1 MKRSGTTTA
10 NATERRM
17 PDVYG
22 GAPGGSSQ
30 PPRQGVARI
39 VIVGAGFGGLSAT
52 LALARTP
59 AQIVVIDERNYHLF
73 QPLLYQV
80 ATAGLS
86 PADIAAPIRGIL
98 RRQKDAHVMLG
109 SVTGIDLSG
118 RAVILRD
125 RTVPY
130 DYLIVATG
138 ARHAYFG
145 HDEWAAVAPGLKKI
159 DDATRVRRK
168 ILIALERAEG
178 ETDAHERRRLMTFV
192 VVGGG
197 PTGVEMAGAIAELAK
212 VALAMDFRAI
222 DPGMSR
228 IILVEAGPRV
238 LPTFPE
244 RLSAVAQRS
253 LERLGVEVRLGGRV
267 THCDDAGVKVDEE
280 RIGSRTIVWA
290 AGVAASPAA
299 EWLGAPHD
307 RLGRA
312 MVARDLSLPGHRDV
326 FVIGDTAHVQDRSG
340 KPLPGIAPVAK
351 QQGKYVARVLHA
363 RIAGRPAPPAFRYR
377 HAGNLATIGRTA
389 AVADFGFLR
398 LTGLIA
404 WLVWGAVHISFLVGF
419 RNRLA
424 VAFDWLWAYVTFQSG
439 ARLITEV
446 EIDAAEPPAVER
458 AAMRLSRLTRSKIG

>member
-1 MKRSGTTTA
+1 MKGRGA
-10 NATERRM
+10 VAQAVEQCAE
-17 PDVYG
+17 
-22 GAPGGSSQ
+22 APGFAAGRSSQ
-30 PPRQGVARI
+30 RRRGMPRI
-39 VIVGAGFGGLSAT
+39 VIVGAGFAGLSAAT
-52 LALARTP
+52 ALARTP
-59 AQIVVIDERNYHLF
+59 AQIIVIDERNYHLF

-86 PADIAAPIRGIL
+86 PADIAAPIRAIL

-109 SVTGIDLSG
+109 SVTGVDLRG
-118 RAVILRD
+118 REVILRD
-125 RTVPY
+125 RRIPY

-178 ETDAHERRRLMTFV
+178 ETNAKERRALMTFV

-222 DPGMSR
+222 DPAMSR
-228 IILVEAGPRV
+228 IVLIEAGPRV
-238 LPTFPE
+238 LATFPE
-244 RLSAVAQRS
+244 RLSAVAKRS
-253 LERLGVEVRLGGRV
+253 LERLGVEVRLGVRV
-267 THCDDAGVKVDEE
+267 THCDDGGVKLGDE
-280 RIGSRTIVWA
+280 RIDSRTIVWA

-299 EWLGAPHD
+299 EWLAAKHD
-307 RLGRA
+307 RLGRV
-312 MVARDLSLPGHRDV
+312 MVARDLTLPAHEEV
-326 FVIGDTAHVQDRSG
+326 FVIGDTAHAQDPFSQ
-340 KPLPGIAPVAK
+340 PLPGIAPVAK
-351 QQGKYVARVLHA
+351 QQGKYVAKVLHA
-363 RIAGRPAPPAFRYR
+363 RIAGRPAPAAFRYR
-377 HAGNLATIGRTA
+377 HVGNLATIGRTA
-389 AVADFGFLR
+389 AVVDFGFLR

-404 WLVWGAVHISFLVGF
+404 WLVWGVVHISFLVGF
-419 RNRLA
+419 RNRLG

-446 EIDAAEPPAVER
+446 EMDEAEPVAER
-458 AAMRLSRLTRSKIG
+458 AVPHARLSRSNIG

>member
-1 MKRSGTTTA
+1 MRLIGTTIVTD
-10 NATERRM
+10 ATDARR
-17 PDVYG
+17 PASP
-22 GAPGGSSQ
+22 GAAAEGRKPAHG
-30 PPRQGVARI
+30 PPRI
-39 VIVGAGFGGLSAT
+39 VIVGAGFGGLSAAK
-52 LALARTP
+52 ALAR
-59 AQIVVIDERNYHLF
+59 AGARIVVIDERNYHLF

-98 RRQKDAHVMLG
+98 RRQKNAHVMLG
-109 SVTGIDLSG
+109 SVIGIDVAA

-125 RTVPY
+125 RKVPY

-168 ILIALERAEG
+168 ILIALERAED
-178 ETDAHERRRLMTFV
+178 EEDAQERRRLMTFV

-222 DPGMSR
+222 DPTMSR
-228 IILVEAGPRV
+228 IILIEAGPRV
-238 LPTFPE
+238 LPAFPE
-244 RLSAVAQRS
+244 RLSAVAKRS
-253 LERLGVEVRLGGRV
+253 LERLGVEVRLGLPV
-267 THCDDAGVKVDEE
+267 TDCDAAGVQVGEE
-280 RIGSRTIVWA
+280 RIDSRTIIWA

-299 EWLGAPHD
+299 EWLDATHD
-307 RLGRA
+307 PLGRV
-312 MVARDLSLPGHRDV
+312 MVASDLSLPDHPEV
-326 FVIGDTAHVQDRSG
+326 FVIGDTAHVQNESG

-351 QQGKYVARVLHA
+351 QQGKYVAKVLRA
-363 RIAGRPAPPAFRYR
+363 RMAGRPLPPAFRYR
-377 HAGNLATIGRTA
+377 HPGNLATIGRTA
-389 AVADFGFLR
+389 AVVDFGFIR
-398 LTGLIA
+398 LTGFLA
-404 WLVWGAVHISFLVGF
+404 WLVWSVAHIYFLIGF

-424 VAFDWLWAYVTFQSG
+424 VALDWLWAYATFQRG

-446 EIDAAEPPAVER
+446 EMDDDATSAPAAESRPPE
-458 AAMRLSRLTRSKIG
+458 TR